1 MNWKQFASNLQV
13 PKMNSKLLE
22 ILKKLALTVKKTID
36 EGISNGSLLPQDEPY
51 FRWKVESFQYTD
63 KGVTEHSARGEYFTK
78 QSWFRAIIKL
88 GESFKHCSEYASA
101 LKYLANVFG
110 KSDRLS
116 YNLDNF
122 VKKLIHQHLYDLKTK
137 ETDIDSVITTFLK
150 DLREEP
156 VETGTEVEVQG
167 VILRPDKIKPSF
179 GITLRQTK
187 IKDLEREVPVYGF
200 MTRDFRRLT
209 PSVIMD
215 IKFLGRGP
223 AEIHKRVEKA
233 ITILRLFKVGSVVW
247 TTCRMRSESITDMV
261 SGTLTSGRRTTALET
276 YLVTEEDIQKLKNFW
291 QTMSDSIPTSFFDMG
306 VTKTDYLTIAYKRY
320 SDSLLENGLIERRIA
335 NAVMGLEAVFLK
347 TGEIQELPYRLGL
360 RISKLFG
367 SLEHNPHEIKR
378 IINDSYKVRNL
389 FAHGGQLGYKR
400 KKRLESKYK
409 DVKNLLLSVL
419 DYLRISIIITILSKK
434 EKGEFI
440 DLIDDSLIDAK
451 SEKQLNWVVS
461 QAKGVIA
468 S

>member
-1 MNWKQFASNLQV
+1 VNWKQFASNLQV

-36 EGISNGSLLPQDEPY
+36 EGISNGSIQPQDEPY
-51 FRWKVESFQYTD
+51 FRWKVERFQYTD
-63 KGVTEHSARGEYFTK
+63 KGITGHSARGEYFTK
-78 QSWFRAIIKL
+78 KSWVRAIINL
-88 GESFKHCSEYASA
+88 EESLKHCSEYASA
-101 LKYLANVFG
+101 LEHLANVFG

-116 YNLDNF
+116 SILDNF
-122 VKKLIHQHLYDLKTK
+122 VRKLIHQHLYDLKTK
-137 ETDIDSVITTFLK
+137 ETDINSVIATFLK

-156 VETGTEVEVQG
+156 VKYGARVEVQG
-167 VILRPDKIKPSF
+167 VVLHPDKIEPSF

-187 IKDLEREVPVYGF
+187 IEDLEREVPVYSF
-200 MTRDFRRLT
+200 TPRRSLPD
-209 PSVIMD
+209 PSAIMN
-215 IKFLGRGP
+215 IEFLGRGP
-223 AEIHKRVEKA
+223 AEIRKNVEKA

-247 TTCRMRSESITDMV
+247 TTYHMYSESIMGF
-261 SGTLTSGRRTTALET
+261 GTLTSGRRTTALET
-276 YLVTEEDIQKLKNFW
+276 YLVTQEDIQKLKNFW
-291 QTMSDSIPTSFFDMG
+291 ETMSDSIPTSFFDMG

-320 SDSLLENGLIERRIA
+320 SDALLENGLIERRIA

-367 SLEHNPHEIKR
+367 SLEHNPHEVKR
-378 IINDSYKVRNL
+378 VINDSYKVRNL
-389 FAHGGQLGYKR
+389 FAHGGQLGNKR

-419 DYLRISIIITILSKK
+419 DYLRISIIVTILSKK
-434 EKGEFI
+434 EKGKFI
-440 DLIDDSLIDAK
+440 DLVDDSLIDAK
-451 SEKQLNWVVS
+451 SEKQLNCVVS